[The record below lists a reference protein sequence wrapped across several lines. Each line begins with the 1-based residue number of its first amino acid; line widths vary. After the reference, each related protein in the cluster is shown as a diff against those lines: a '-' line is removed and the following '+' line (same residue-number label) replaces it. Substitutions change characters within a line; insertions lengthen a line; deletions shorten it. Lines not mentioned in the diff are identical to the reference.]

1 MKGELDMV
9 GGEME
14 RSDSSCLVSTEWLAE
29 RLGAPGLA
37 IIDASWH
44 LPVANRDARAE
55 YQAQHIPGAVYFD
68 IDAIAD
74 KSVSLPHMLPDPVA
88 FSAAVRKLGV
98 GDGMKIVVYDSL
110 GLFSAPRVWWTF
122 RAFGARDVVILDGG
136 LPKWLAEGRPVAE
149 GEAQPQP
156 RHFTAR
162 LDHAAVASIDDV
174 FRAASARVGD
184 ATTAQI
190 VDARSA
196 ARFSG
201 DELEPRPGVRS
212 GHIPGSRNL
221 PWSEL
226 VADGRLRPQ
235 DELKAAFARAGFDP
249 AKATITTC
257 GSGVSAAILALAMA
271 TTGRPGASVYDGS
284 WAEWGMRSDLP
295 LAKGPA

>member
-1 MKGELDMV
+1 MQADMD
-9 GGEME
+9 
-14 RSDSSCLVSTEWLAE
+14 RTDSSFLVSTDWLAE

-44 LPVANRDARAE
+44 LSVTNRDARAE
-55 YQAQHIPGAVYFD
+55 YLAQHIPGAVHFD

-74 KSVSLPHMLPDPVA
+74 KSVNLPHMLPDPVA
-88 FSAAVRKLGV
+88 FSSAVRKLGI

-122 RAFGARDVVILDGG
+122 RAFGVRDVVILDGG

-162 LDHAAVASIDDV
+162 FDHATVASLDDV
-174 FRAASARVGD
+174 RVASAKAGD
-184 ATTAQI
+184 ACAPQI

-196 ARFSG
+196 ARFCG

-221 PWSEL
+221 PWCDL
-226 VADGRLRPQ
+226 IVDGRLRPQ

-257 GSGVSAAILALAMA
+257 GSGVSAAIIALAMA

-284 WAEWGMRSDLP
+284 WAEWGMRADLP
-295 LAKGPA
+295 LAIGPA